1 MKLPKRYVP
10 DSLTEKQKKAQVK
23 SIKEQRDRPN
33 QEKKTKRS
41 SHTIAFE
48 KKYGTTIMND
58 SFIEKNI
65 ISKVGKDLILK
76 KGVATYYNS
85 GSRPFVSAGQWSR
98 ARLAS
103 VIMGGKAREVDKK
116 IWEKYKK

>member
-76 KGVATYYNS
+76 KGSPHTTIAVVVHLFLRGS
-85 GSRPFVSAGQWSR
+85 GVGRDWRV
-98 ARLAS
+98 
-103 VIMGGKAREVDKK
+103 
-116 IWEKYKK
+116 